1 MGFTEMTNKLEA
13 LEDWAAVLLGQ
24 LEPASRNK
32 LARSVGQALRRSQQ
46 QRIIAQQNPDGSK
59 YAPRK
64 QRNLRGKQGRLK
76 RKVKMFQKLRMA
88 SFLKVKDDGNAIS
101 VGFTGRIARIARV
114 HQYGLKDRAER
125 GAPDVKYE
133 QREVLGFTEM
143 DLELIRDGLIT
154 HIISS
159 RF

>member
-1 MGFTEMTNKLEA
+1 MTNHLEA
-13 LEDWAAVLLGQ
+13 LEDWAAGLLGQ

-32 LARSVGQALRRSQQ
+32 LARSLGQALRRSQQ
-46 QRIIAQQNPDGSK
+46 QRVIAQRNPDGSK

-64 QRNLRGKQGRLK
+64 QRNLRGKQGRVK
-76 RKVKMFQKLRMA
+76 RKVQMFQKLRTA
-88 SFLKVKDDGNAIS
+88 SFLKVQGDGNAIS

-133 QREVLGFTEM
+133 RREVLGFTEA
-143 DLELIRDGLIT
+143 DLDLIRDGLLAHLT
-154 HIISS
+154 L
-159 RF
+159 

>member
-64 QRNLRGKQGRLK
+64 LIGALEP
-76 RKVKMFQKLRMA
+76 
-88 SFLKVKDDGNAIS
+88 
-101 VGFTGRIARIARV
+101 TGSGV
-114 HQYGLKDRAER
+114 
-125 GAPDVKYE
+125 
-133 QREVLGFTEM
+133 
-143 DLELIRDGLIT
+143 
-154 HIISS
+154 
-159 RF
+159 